1 MRYDEGRLEELIE
14 ESADLQTD
22 GMKSTRGAL
31 DDLVEITKDQQAH
44 ADPDEARDLAT
55 DRRPLVGTGAKLGG
69 ALAAGAVGVGA
80 LGMVSAFAQGNVN
93 VQALQTSA
101 SIENLAVFSYGKA
114 LGLPYIANGNAVI
127 KAFAMKTMQQHA
139 AHAQA
144 FNAAATK
151 LGGKAQ
157 MTPDPVLAPQVM
169 AMLPALVAA
178 TTTTGPPMVV
188 ALATT
193 LERTASETYSK
204 NCQLMND
211 LPSRSVMSSILG
223 IDSQHLAVLLAVSAL
238 LKGGAPQLVAI
249 PTNDA
254 ALPAAAG
261 SAGFPDTFFPND
273 PKFARPPEEGAIA

>member
-1 MRYDEGRLEELIE
+1 
-14 ESADLQTD
+14 
-22 GMKSTRGAL
+22 
-31 DDLVEITKDQQAH
+31 
-44 ADPDEARDLAT
+44 
-55 DRRPLVGTGAKLGG
+55 
-69 ALAAGAVGVGA
+69 
-80 LGMVSAFAQGNVN
+80 MVSAFAQGNVN
-93 VQALQTSA
+93 VQACQTSA

-114 LGLPYIANGNAVI
+114 LTLPYIANGNALI

-157 MTPDPVLAPQVM
+157 MNPDPVLAPQVM

-193 LERTASETYSK
+193 LEHTASETYSK

-211 LPSRSVMSSILG
+211 LPSRTVMSSILG
-223 IDSQHLAVLLAVSAL
+223 IDSQHLAVLLAVAAL
-238 LKGGAPQLVAI
+238 LKEPQLIAI

-273 PKFARPPEEGAIA
+273 PKYARPPQEGAIA